1 MITTI
6 VLTAITTA
14 ALMMA
19 AMYRRN
25 AYVSNVEQTS
35 LQLTEENEVLRSS
48 CNMLTDELLL
58 QQDLATGL
66 LSSNQVYRN
75 RIKLLE
81 AHNVETNDP
90 L

>member
-35 LQLTEENEVLRSS
+35 LQLTEENEVLRD
-48 CNMLTDELLL
+48 NNGLLLRELIL
-58 QQDLATGL
+58 QQDLATGFI
-66 LSSNQVYRN
+66 SSNQVYRN

-81 AHNVETNDP
+81 AHNAETTSP